1 MRVRIRFGS
10 NRHSCRRLVKTVAL
24 VALDS
29 PMATEALHGP
39 AITAATAAG
48 RSGQPPLKPRPV
60 HTLSTC
66 ESALPSK
73 ATTPKLSLPLKI
85 TVPTVQ
91 SAAPLAKFNAG
102 QPLLARDTL
111 HPTSGSNERR

>member
-10 NRHSCRRLVKTVAL
+10 NRHSCRRLVKTGSM

-29 PMATEALHGP
+29 PMTAEELPGL
-39 AITAATAAG
+39 AITAAAPAG
-48 RSGQPPLKPRPV
+48 RPGRPPSKPRSAD
-60 HTLSTC
+60 TSLTC

-73 ATTPKLSLPLKI
+73 TTTPKLSLPLKI
-85 TVPTVQ
+85 AVPTVQ